1 MKSMLNDLLTD
12 HFFGRTDPF
21 TTGIPASHSRV
32 VIIALSPAL
41 NNPPPWA
48 AGRNCAAAAT
58 MTHYQLVNSL
68 SDSLTAPFIFFPFLV
83 LSS

>member
-1 MKSMLNDLLTD
+1 MVIEFYNAHLPLQMEECGGTCVESMLNDLLTD

-21 TTGIPASHSRV
+21 TTGIPASHSTV

-48 AGRNCAAAAT
+48 AQGETLLLLRRR
-58 MTHYQLVNSL
+58 
-68 SDSLTAPFIFFPFLV
+68 
-83 LSS
+83 

>member
-1 MKSMLNDLLTD
+1 MVREFYNAQLSLQMEECGGTCVKSMLNDLLTD

-48 AGRNCAAAAT
+48 AGRN
-58 MTHYQLVNSL
+58 S
-68 SDSLTAPFIFFPFLV
+68 V
-83 LSS
+83 LLQRR